1 MGGGE
6 DIIEFDIELVIS
18 MDALSTLVVPK
29 LFNKEGA
36 LALLGGLTPWTA
48 SINDWMMQDYEAKL
62 WSFKY
67 WIYLSMVDTSKTSL
81 FNFRQK

>member
-48 SINDWMMQDYEAKL
+48 SINDWMMQD
-62 WSFKY
+62 
-67 WIYLSMVDTSKTSL
+67 
-81 FNFRQK
+81 

>member
-6 DIIEFDIELVIS
+6 DIIEFYIELVIS

-36 LALLGGLTPWTA
+36 LALLGGFTPRPT
-48 SINDWMMQDYEAKL
+48 SINLWVMQDYEAIE
-62 WSFKY
+62 WAFKY
-67 WIYLSMVDTSKTSL
+67 WIDLSTVEASKITL
-81 FNFRQK
+81 FNFLQK